1 MLKKE
6 YIAPELTAIRIE
18 TMQMIATS
26 SKNLNELLEDDNV
39 DIIVD
44 DSEVDVFNSHNNNY
58 EW

>member
-6 YIAPELTAIRIE
+6 YITPELTAIRIE

-26 SKNLNELLEDDNV
+26 SKNLNELLEDENV